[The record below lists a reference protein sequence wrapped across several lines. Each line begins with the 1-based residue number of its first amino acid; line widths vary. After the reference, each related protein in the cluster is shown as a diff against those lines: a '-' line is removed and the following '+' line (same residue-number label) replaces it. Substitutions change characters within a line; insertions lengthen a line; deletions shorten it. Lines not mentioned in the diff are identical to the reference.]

1 MPGTGDQQ
9 NLLIAIALIALA
21 IAATVGLAFMYF
33 RRDRAPGR
41 QEEPYDGPGGGQEPF
56 SIDQDPVLAALSK
69 RIDEMVARRIGSALE
84 VLSDSDLRIRGDL
97 TDLRARV
104 EVLADGIR
112 QGSKEI
118 GAVEA
123 LLQDIVKI
131 LNISISES
139 KSVSEK
145 IQKHY
150 GDLPKSASQP
160 PVHRLGQPR

>member
-1 MPGTGDQQ
+1 MPSGGDQQ
-9 NLLIAIALIALA
+9 NLLIAVALIALA
-21 IAATVGLAFMYF
+21 IAATVGLAIVYF
-33 RRDRAPGR
+33 RRDRAPEQHEG
-41 QEEPYDGPGGGQEPF
+41 PYEGPGGGQEPF
-56 SIDQDPVLAALSK
+56 SVDQDPVLAAL
-69 RIDEMVARRIGSALE
+69 ARRVDEIVAKRVGAAIE
-84 VLSDSDLRIRGDL
+84 ALSDSDLRIRADL
-97 TDLRARV
+97 TEMRARV

-145 IQKHY
+145 IQKY
-150 GDLPKSASQP
+150 CGDSPKPAAQP

>member
-1 MPGTGDQQ
+1 MPGSSDQQ

-21 IAATVGLAFMYF
+21 IAAAVGLAFVFF
-33 RRDRAPGR
+33 RRDRTPGQ
-41 QEEPYDGPGGGQEPF
+41 QEEHFDGPGGGYGPI
-56 SIDQDPVLAALSK
+56 SIDQDPILAALTK
-69 RIDEMVARRIGSALE
+69 RIDEIVTSRIGAALE
-84 VLSDSDLRIRGDL
+84 ALSDSDLRIRADL
-97 TDLRARV
+97 SEVRARV

-150 GDLPKSASQP
+150 GDLQKSASQP